1 MFDRPID
8 CRCRRARAAEVLFA
22 TAARSSRISCFL
34 GHVRC
39 FSFSRLTGGPQMI
52 YPEAG
57 ESDPVR
63 KWVPPHQVVTDRPSA
78 APQDRTDPLG
88 GLQTGSES
96 GGERMS

>member
-22 TAARSSRISCFL
+22 TAARSSRIYCFL

-39 FSFSRLTGGPQMI
+39 FSFSRLTEGPPMI
-52 YPEAG
+52 DPEAG

-63 KWVPPHQVVTDRPSA
+63 KSVTTRPVVDRLPADAAESLTDRLV
-78 APQDRTDPLG
+78 DRKRTRLH
-88 GLQTGSES
+88 SS
-96 GGERMS
+96 H